1 MEESDLRI
9 FTTQTMMCGMLSNT
23 ELLDKCR
30 SNQPI
35 TCEDLGLTEWRNH
48 TDGTVYICG
57 GYTIYKTP
65 DGYRHESGKFV
76 TPFQRILYGLE

>member
-1 MEESDLRI
+1 
-9 FTTQTMMCGMLSNT
+9 MLSNA

-35 TCEDLGLTEWRNH
+35 TCEDLGLPEWRNH

-65 DGYRHESGKFV
+65 DGFG
-76 TPFQRILYGLE
+76 

>member
-1 MEESDLRI
+1 
-9 FTTQTMMCGMLSNT
+9 MLSDD

-35 TCEDLGLTEWRNH
+35 TCEDLGLPEWRNH

-65 DGYRHESGKFV
+65 D
-76 TPFQRILYGLE
+76 

>member
-1 MEESDLRI
+1 M
-9 FTTQTMMCGMLSNT
+9 QSNA
-23 ELLDKCR
+23 EFLDKCR

-35 TCEDLGLTEWRNH
+35 TCEDLGLPEWRNH

-65 DGYRHESGKFV
+65 DRQNTIYSLFNL
-76 TPFQRILYGLE
+76 FFLYI

>member
-1 MEESDLRI
+1 M
-9 FTTQTMMCGMLSNT
+9 QSNA
-23 ELLDKCR
+23 EFLDKCR

-35 TCEDLGLTEWRNH
+35 TCEDLGLPEWCNH

-65 DGYRHESGKFV
+65 DGYRHESGKYV
-76 TPFQRILYGLE
+76 TPLQSLLYGLE

>member
-1 MEESDLRI
+1 MKESDLRL
-9 FTTQTMMCGMLSNT
+9 FTTQTRMCGMLSDD
-23 ELLDKCR
+23 ELFDKCR

-35 TCEDLGLTEWRNH
+35 TCEDLGLPEWRNH

-65 DGYRHESGKFV
+65 DGYRHESGKYV
-76 TPFQRILYGLE
+76 TPLQRLLYGLE